1 MSEKKRFPC
10 RMGEDTMRKIDQWY
24 SADNCRSKNEFV
36 EKAVDFYADYL
47 AMGRNNRLLPKAVLS
62 AMDGRLG
69 LLEKRL
75 SAISF
80 NHAVELDMLAGII
93 EDTYRLDRED
103 LNRRRAQSVK
113 NVKQT
118 NGRIS
123 LEKCAQLSEEPDW
136 GEEDEWQS

>member
-36 EKAVDFYADYL
+36 EKAVNFYADHL
-47 AMGRNNRLLPKAVLS
+47 AMGRDNRLLPKSVLS

-93 EDTYRLDRED
+93 ADTYRLDRED
-103 LNRRRAQSVK
+103 MNRRRAQSVK
-113 NVKQT
+113 NVKHT

-123 LEKCAQLSEEPDW
+123 LEKCAQLSDEPEWDD
-136 GEEDEWQS
+136 EEWQS